1 MVTQCKQLE
10 VKLSESIQVNN
21 ALRQER
27 DVAID
32 GLRRQGLNNAAR
44 QILDSRGS
52 SSMLES
58 LLRQNGELR
67 QVIGHMRTE
76 MEQLLST
83 DGERGTEQTCPKGMV
98 VLLWK
103 YFSVEHSLKVT
114 SSIWRRSW
122 QC

>member
-1 MVTQCKQLE
+1 M
-10 VKLSESIQVNN
+10 KLSESIKINE

-32 GLRRQGLNNAAR
+32 SLRRQGLSDSAQ
-44 QILDSRGS
+44 QILDGRGS

-76 MEQLLST
+76 MEQLSLKT
-83 DGERGTEQTCPKGMV
+83 DGDVDKEPSCPKGAAITAYT
-98 VLLWK
+98 L
-103 YFSVEHSLKVT
+103 
-114 SSIWRRSW
+114 
-122 QC
+122 